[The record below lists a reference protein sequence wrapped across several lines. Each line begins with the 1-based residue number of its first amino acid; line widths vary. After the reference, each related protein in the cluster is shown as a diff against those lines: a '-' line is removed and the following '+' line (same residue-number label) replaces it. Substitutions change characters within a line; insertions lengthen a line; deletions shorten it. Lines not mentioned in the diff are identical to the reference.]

1 MMIVR
6 ITGCGTNGLKGR
18 DMDSRSADAPLELFH
33 LLVGEDGE
41 PICVGF
47 GPKRSDCKTVAMIS
61 GTYKYYTLP
70 DRERG
75 LLMRKLVEAANS
87 FLQAEQREA
96 APHE

>member
-1 MMIVR
+1 MGSGAAQ
-6 ITGCGTNGLKGR
+6 T
-18 DMDSRSADAPLELFH
+18 PLGLFH

-61 GTYKYYTLP
+61 GTYKYYSMP

-75 LLMRKLVEAANS
+75 LLMHKLVEAANA
-87 FLQAEQREA
+87 FLVQG
-96 APHE
+96 HEVSGSSTTHNKGDRDAMP